1 MKTNSE
7 SKCREIQ
14 GKICGILAIVGDSS
28 INSIIQEKI
37 SRKEFAA
44 KACNIWGAVVKGR
57 KHHLTPVIKDT
68 LEDRD
73 RDRDIVED
81 LLTLKVLCYL
91 QSEKTWVIIVQN

>member
-14 GKICGILAIVGDSS
+14 GKICGTLAIVGDSS

-44 KACNIWGAVVKGR
+44 KACNV
-57 KHHLTPVIKDT
+57 
-68 LEDRD
+68 
-73 RDRDIVED
+73 
-81 LLTLKVLCYL
+81 
-91 QSEKTWVIIVQN
+91 